1 MTDAPLIEAVEAK
14 GYTIPTD
21 KPESD
26 GTFEWNATSMVVV
39 HVSGGGK
46 RGIGYSYASV
56 AAVPLIRQMLAQRVE
71 GMSALDVTRC
81 WGAMIGAVRNLG
93 DSALCMMA
101 VAAVDAALWDLKA
114 KILDLP
120 LVGLLGSVRDAA
132 PIYGSGGFTSYTPQE
147 LAEQL
152 GGWVA
157 EGIPR
162 VKMKIGREPGKDP
175 QRVAL
180 ARQSVGPDAELF
192 VDANGGYDRKQALS
206 MAEAMLPFGVSWFEE
221 PVVYHDLAGLRM
233 LRTQAPADMEIA
245 AGEYGF
251 RVGDFRNMIDRQAVD
266 VLQADATRCGITGFL
281 QVADLC
287 EADYLPLSSHCA
299 PALHLH
305 LGCAARPFRH
315 LEYFHDHVRI
325 ESMLFDGAVRQQGGM
340 LAPDLSRPGIGIEL
354 KESDAARYEMTA

>member
-1 MTDAPLIEAVEAK
+1 MIDAPLIESVEAR

-39 HVSGGGK
+39 HASGGGK
-46 RGIGYSYASV
+46 RGIGYSYTSV
-56 AAVPLIRQMLAQRVE
+56 AAVPLIRQMLAHCVE
-71 GMSALDVTRC
+71 RMSALDVARC

-93 DSALCMMA
+93 ASALCMMA

-120 LVGLLGSVRDAA
+120 LAGLLGRVRDAA
-132 PIYGSGGFTSYTPQE
+132 PIYGSGGFTSYSPEE

-157 EGIPR
+157 AGIPR
-162 VKMKIGREPGKDP
+162 VKMKIGREPEKDP

-180 ARQSVGPDAELF
+180 ARKAIGPDAELF
-192 VDANGGYDRKQALS
+192 VDANGGYDRKQALAMS
-206 MAEAMLPFGVSWFEE
+206 EAMLPFGVSWFEE
-221 PVVYHDLAGLRM
+221 PVVHHDLAGLRM

-251 RVGDFRNMIDRQAVD
+251 RVGDFRSLIDGQAVD

-281 QVADLC
+281 QAADLC

-305 LGCAARPFRH
+305 PCCAVRPFRH
-315 LEYFHDHVRI
+315 MEYFHDHVRI
-325 ESMLFDGAVRQQGGM
+325 ESMLFDGVPQQKGG
-340 LAPDLSRPGIGIEL
+340 LLVPDLSRPGIGIEL
-354 KESDAARYEMTA
+354 KESDAAQYEVNM